1 MNFCDVCD
9 NMLYLKI
16 APREKGDAVL
26 NFCRNCGSEKE
37 VPITECLSKRVLKKP
52 DAEIVLHKYTKYD
65 PTLPRIN
72 KQCPACPAKEDIIYV
87 RYDESGLKYVYMC
100 PQCDHTWKN

>member
-1 MNFCDVCD
+1 MNFCDVCE

-37 VPITECLSKRVLKKP
+37 VPITECLSKRVLKKN
-52 DAEIVLHKYTKYD
+52 ATEVVLNKYTKYD
-65 PTLPRIN
+65 PTLPRID
-72 KQCPACPAKEDIIYV
+72 KQCPQCPTKHDIIYV
-87 RYDESGLKYVYMC
+87 RYDEAGLKYVYLC
-100 PQCDHTWKN
+100 PTCDHSWKN